1 MNLNGTNLAKGGE
14 STHQTIE
21 SYQQTHN
28 TWEEQA
34 QQATQQQHIISNY
47 SGHHMKGSFQKN
59 NKHMGNANTHT
70 QQTNKNNNND
80 FQTSLAQSPPEPD

>member
-1 MNLNGTNLAKGGE
+1 
-14 STHQTIE
+14 
-21 SYQQTHN
+21 
-28 TWEEQA
+28 
-34 QQATQQQHIISNY
+34 
-47 SGHHMKGSFQKN
+47 MKGSFQKN